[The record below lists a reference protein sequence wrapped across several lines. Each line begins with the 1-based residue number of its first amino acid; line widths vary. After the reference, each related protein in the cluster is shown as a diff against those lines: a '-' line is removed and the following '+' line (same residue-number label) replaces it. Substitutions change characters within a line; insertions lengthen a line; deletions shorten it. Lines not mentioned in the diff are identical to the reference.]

1 MVNQQS
7 FCTLLLNVF
16 HDILIIRRDRTKDS
30 NQIILQRTESK
41 IVSQNS
47 GSVRYNIYVGICLAT
62 EKERLGEAKII
73 QKTQEEKTSS
83 LTVKAI
89 LCP

>member
-47 GSVRYNIYVGICLAT
+47 GSVRYNIYVGICLAA
-62 EKERLGEAKII
+62 EKERLGEAMIIHNKQKIR
-73 QKTQEEKTSS
+73 KK
-83 LTVKAI
+83 L
-89 LCP
+89 PH